1 MVVGVSVLELHLPE
15 ARSLKAK
22 RRVIKGL
29 IDRVHKRFRV
39 SIAETDHHDLHQRS
53 EISIAAIARSPAD
66 GSRLMAAIRDLLDD
80 VPEAVVTYWE
90 PQFLEEMR

>member
-1 MVVGVSVLELHLPE
+1 MVVGVSIFELHLPA

-22 RRVIKGL
+22 RRVVKGL

-53 EISIAAIARSPAD
+53 EISIAAIARSPSD
-66 GSRLMAAIRDLLDD
+66 GDRLMNAIRNLIDEL
-80 VPEAVVTYWE
+80 PEAVLTRWD
-90 PQFLEEMR
+90 PQFLEEMG